1 MSPIKERT
9 KGNIA
14 KVTGG
19 TLTLL
24 CPAGIK
30 V

>member
-14 KVTGG
+14 KVSGG

-24 CPAGIK
+24 CPVGIK